1 MIENKVPSEKVKL
14 SLKSVES
21 FLKSMPGGFYIY
33 KADETEE
40 LISFNDIVIKIYGCE
55 SREEFISHTGGSFK
69 GMVHP
74 DDLGNVEKIISD
86 QVESDEQKFDHVEYR
101 IIRKDGRLAWVD
113 DFGRLVN
120 TIEYGLVYYVF
131 IQDVTERRKIQ
142 ADNLRMELEL
152 ASEKNLIDAR
162 NEFLFNVSH
171 DIRTPMNAIMGYTEL
186 ALRHIEDR
194 EELTD
199 ALLNVKNSSHHMMS
213 LIDDLLE
220 MSSITAGVMGLKPE
234 ICNIKEELDIV
245 YDMMLIKANEKG
257 IILSKN
263 LSLPDVDVI
272 TDAHRFRRVMSN
284 LLDNAIKFTSSGGKV
299 ELSARTGDSS
309 DSGYL
314 RYEFKISDTGIGMS
328 EDFLNKLFGV
338 FAREET
344 STKSGSRGIG
354 LGLAIVKNLV
364 DRLGGT
370 IKVDST
376 KGEGTVFTVSIPM
389 MQALEEFKE
398 KKEVY
403 DPEPKA
409 EGKYRIL
416 LVEDMEINRRMA
428 EKILKEAGFI
438 VESVTDGS
446 DSVKRVEESPDYYYD
461 LILMDIQMPV
471 MNGYEA
477 TRIIRSMNREYTQ
490 SIPIIALSANAR
502 DEDRAKSIQCGMN
515 THVAKPFVIAELINT
530 INEEIRNSISLGR

>member
-220 MSSITAGVMGLKPE
+220 MSSITAGVMSLKPE

>member
-1 MIENKVPSEKVKL
+1 
-14 SLKSVES
+14 
-21 FLKSMPGGFYIY
+21 
-33 KADETEE
+33 
-40 LISFNDIVIKIYGCE
+40 
-55 SREEFISHTGGSFK
+55 
-69 GMVHP
+69 MVHP

-220 MSSITAGVMGLKPE
+220 MSSITAGVMSLKPE

-272 TDAHRFRRVMSN
+272 TDTHRFRRVMSN

>member
-220 MSSITAGVMGLKPE
+220 MSSITAGVMSLKPE

-272 TDAHRFRRVMSN
+272 TDTHRFRRVMSN